1 MRYLVLLMLLGVLTS
16 PAPAQWLRF
25 EFSFTASA
33 NSSTELVP
41 EFEMGGAHGWFVFD
55 TERAPIE
62 SGPTGIVYEIDAFD
76 VSRFLS
82 RVDGAHSGRLTERD
96 AYAQF
101 KAAPDVDFY
110 ALQIFDQDDNA
121 LVSVQ
126 VFVDD
131 GGLFAGATLP
141 DDVASYHSTFAGGSV
156 QFVGEAGLGQVY
168 NDGDLGFR
176 FRVREVGAPEPKPC
190 SEVDLAEPFGV
201 LNFDDVLAFLV
212 RFGAGCP

>member
-1 MRYLVLLMLLGVLTS
+1 MHWRFAAVMLSVLVSGAS
-16 PAPAQWLRF
+16 AQWLRL

-33 NSSTELVP
+33 NSSPELVP

-62 SGPTGIVYEIDAFD
+62 SGPQGIIYEIDAFD
-76 VSRFLS
+76 VSRFFS
-82 RVDGAHSGRLTERD
+82 RVDSAHSGRLTERD
-96 AYAQF
+96 AVARF

-110 ALQIFDQDDNA
+110 ALQVFDESDNPLA
-121 LVSVQ
+121 SVQ

-131 GGLFAGATLP
+131 GGLFAGPTLP
-141 DDVASYHSTFAGGSV
+141 GDVASYHSTFAGGSV
-156 QFVGEAGLGQVY
+156 QFIGIGGIGQVY
-168 NDGDLGFR
+168 NDGDFGFR
-176 FRVREVGAPEPKPC
+176 FRVREVAAPEPKPC

-212 RFGAGCP
+212 EFGAGCD